1 MGLVVLLVSA
11 ASEQVSLGP
20 RSALAL
26 AELGVTSVS
35 LVGGEETVGV
45 VVEGWAFD
53 PDRAA
58 EAAAAVGASS
68 AVALTSLVHL
78 AVPTATSR
86 GERDEDEAHA
96 AGGGVAAGAR

>member
-53 PDRAA
+53 PARINEAVRAMFPDA
-58 EAAAAVGASS
+58 TADIRIFHEIERVAVS
-68 AVALTSLVHL
+68 AVSAER
-78 AVPTATSR
+78 R
-86 GERDEDEAHA
+86 G
-96 AGGGVAAGAR
+96 